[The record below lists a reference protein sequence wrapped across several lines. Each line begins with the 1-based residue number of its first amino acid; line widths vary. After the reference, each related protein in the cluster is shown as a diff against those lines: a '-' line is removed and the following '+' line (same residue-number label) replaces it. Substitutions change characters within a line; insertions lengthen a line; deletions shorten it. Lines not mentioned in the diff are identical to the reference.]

1 MGGVFKKIIDK
12 AIGEGSKA
20 IGLAPS
26 KDEIEAAKIAAEKA
40 AAKKAAAEKA
50 AAEKAAAEDAQKQ
63 VNVVDATSPGDVV
76 YAGEKDSDAQKKKKK
91 RRSGTILTSSKGV
104 MGDAP
109 TEQKT
114 LLGG

>member
-50 AAEKAAAEDAQKQ
+50 AAEDAQKQ

-76 YAGEKDSDAQKKKKK
+76 YAGEKDSDAPKKKKK

>member
-40 AAKKAAAEKA
+40 AAKKAAAEN
-50 AAEKAAAEDAQKQ
+50 AQKQ
-63 VNVVDATSPGDVV
+63 VDVVDATSPGDVV
-76 YAGEKDSDAQKKKKK
+76 YAGEKDSDAPKKKKK
-91 RRSGTILTSSKGV
+91 RRSGTILTSTKGV